1 MPHDYNTRT
10 KNQEEANNISVAIA
24 NLETNLLDGFSSL
37 KDKVIKL
44 KDVIIRDLQEE
55 NTKLRSRVKV
65 LENKFDHLEQHGR
78 RNNNKVSGI
87 PDSIGDD
94 ELECLFI
101 KIMKAIDIEVDQ
113 YNIEACSR
121 IDNEKGTQRK
131 QLSVFGTIIL
141 LKEPFI
147 TRRN

>member
-1 MPHDYNTRT
+1 M
-10 KNQEEANNISVAIA
+10 SVAIA

-55 NTKLRSRVKV
+55 NAKLRSRVKV
-65 LENKFDHLEQHGR
+65 LENKFNHLEQHGR
-78 RNNNKVSGI
+78 RSNTEVSGI
-87 PDSIGDD
+87 LDSIGDN
-94 ELECLFI
+94 ELECLLI

-113 YNIEACSR
+113 YDIEPCSR

-141 LKEPFI
+141 VKEPFI